1 MKKLFT
7 YLFFIIFSFQTPS
20 LADDISDFQIEGMSV
35 GDSALDYFSE
45 EEFLQFKDKK
55 SFKDKKYT
63 ARELRKSKFLKVYE
77 GLQINYLTKDKK
89 YIIQGL
95 SGIIGYNN
103 NIENCH
109 IQKDIIKDEL
119 KDLFP
124 NAKLT
129 KNKKKLH
136 VGGHWEGYGFTL
148 VSGDL
153 AIVAC
158 YDVPEKHTT
167 EDHLRISIRMK
178 KYNYWLTNAYK

>member
-1 MKKLFT
+1 MKKLLAILILILT
-7 YLFFIIFSFQTPS
+7 LQTPS
-20 LADDISDFQIEGMSV
+20 QADDIRDFQIEGMSV
-35 GDSALDYFSE
+35 GDSVLDYFSE

-89 YIIQGL
+89 YIIKGL
-95 SGIIGYNN
+95 SGIIGYIN
-103 NIENCH
+103 NIEDCH
-109 IQKDIIKDEL
+109 IKKDIIKDEL

-129 KNKKKLH
+129 KKKKMLPKAF
-136 VGGHWEGYGFTL
+136 GGFQEAYGFIL
-148 VSGDL
+148 ASGDM

-158 YDVPEKHTT
+158 YDVKEKHTD
-167 EDHLRISIRMK
+167 DHLRISIRMK